1 MVFKPRTLYLAVQG
15 LIAAQKNEATWH
27 CKHSSG
33 HVSILK
39 SIFCPLSCFHY
50 FLTWYLQ
57 EDDYIPHVKDMI
69 ALQRRFEKPHAAAN
83 AIFRQANKPAGK
95 SKAKAKAKK

>member
-1 MVFKPRTLYLAVQG
+1 M
-15 LIAAQKNEATWH
+15 I
-27 CKHSSG
+27 
-33 HVSILK
+33 
-39 SIFCPLSCFHY
+39 

-69 ALQRRFEKPHAAAN
+69 TLQRRFEKPFAAAN

>member
-1 MVFKPRTLYLAVQG
+1 MCFNIAFCDTLALE
-15 LIAAQKNEATWH
+15 KT
-27 CKHSSG
+27 
-33 HVSILK
+33 
-39 SIFCPLSCFHY
+39 FCFPVYCFMI

-69 ALQRRFEKPHAAAN
+69 TLQRRFEKPFAAAN